1 MGPGEGETEE
11 GVSRP
16 TLGLNITVART
27 LPRLRPGKA
36 VATSAMGAVAG
47 RGDHWM
53 LCVARQSRV
62 CGNHAQGSLRP
73 RAPRRCA
80 DVYNVSGVAVDW
92 EIPWGDDLSCWVE
105 LWKHTTSVLKLHG
118 KQFAPWITNTG
129 GSDNGPV
136 IDSYDIE
143 YWNYVG
149 IADRFL
155 DMGSYETRS
164 KTNAPVGG
172 PYNRSLAPRS
182 SARSCQSTSL
192 MGLSQQRVGAG
203 WRAR

>member
-1 MGPGEGETEE
+1 
-11 GVSRP
+11 
-16 TLGLNITVART
+16 
-27 LPRLRPGKA
+27 
-36 VATSAMGAVAG
+36 
-47 RGDHWM
+47 
-53 LCVARQSRV
+53 
-62 CGNHAQGSLRP
+62 
-73 RAPRRCA
+73 
-80 DVYNVSGVAVDW
+80 
-92 EIPWGDDLSCWVE
+92 VE